1 MANENLLLQFDLGDT
16 TCEIKSRNIV
26 QQSWWEAQ
34 EESREWNEK
43 RGEICE
49 AMWTN
54 YAMNGN

>member
-16 TCEIKSRNIV
+16 TCEIKSQSIV

-43 RGEICE
+43 RDKICE

-54 YAMNGN
+54 YATNGN